1 MLFNSL
7 GFAAFFVIVLAVHRL
22 PLPWTVKKV
31 NLLLASYFFYAA
43 WNPPFVVLLW
53 ISSTVDWIVTQRMVA
68 SRTPTAR
75 RAWLIVS
82 LVFNLGFLGFFKYVG
97 FLTDNFAALAALFGV
112 TVQPPAFDILLPIG
126 ISFYTFQS
134 LSYTIDVYRGTILPW
149 PSFLDFALSVAFFP
163 HMNAG
168 PIVRSSYLLPQ
179 FAEPRQAT
187 RDQMSWGLCLVL
199 FGLFAKM
206 IADTVAAPVADG
218 VYAAASRAGFT
229 DAWVG
234 TLAFSSQIYLD
245 FSGYS
250 LCAIGTA
257 LCLGFALSDNFRF
270 PYAAV
275 GFSDFWQRWHISL
288 SSWLRDYLYV
298 PLGGNRRG
306 RRRTYINL
314 GLTMLLGGLWHG
326 ASWRFVVW
334 GGLHGAY
341 LAVERALRE
350 RGTAPAWINR
360 LPVQIAL
367 ALATYGLVCI
377 TWVFFRAPDFA
388 TAWTLL
394 VAMLGGAQDR
404 LALGAQTTVTIGLLT
419 VIMLAAHWRLRN
431 TTLEATWAKLPALLQ
446 PVIIAVIVGT
456 LMLVHGSDRAF
467 IYFQF

>member
-7 GFAAFFVIVLAVHRL
+7 TFVAFFAIILAVHRL

-31 NLLLASYFFYAA
+31 NLLLASYLFYAA
-43 WNPPFVVLLW
+43 WNPPFVLLLW
-53 ISSTVDWIVTQRMVA
+53 ISSAFDWFATRRMVA
-68 SRTPTAR
+68 SRTPRGR
-75 RAWLIVS
+75 RAWLVLS
-82 LVFNLGFLGFFKYVG
+82 LVLNLGLLASFKYVG
-97 FLTDNFAALAALFGV
+97 FVTENIAHLLALVGV
-112 TVQPPAFDILLPIG
+112 TYRPPAFDILLPLG

-179 FAEPRQAT
+179 FSEPHQAT
-187 RDQMSWGLCLVL
+187 RDQMSWGLCLVI

-206 IADTVAAPVADG
+206 IADTIAAPVADR
-218 VYAAASRAGFT
+218 VYDAAALAGFT

-234 TLAFSSQIYLD
+234 TLAFSAQIFLD

-257 LCLGFALSDNFRF
+257 LSLGFALSDNFRF
-270 PYAAV
+270 PYAAI

-298 PLGGNRRG
+298 PLGGNRKGRG
-306 RRRTYINL
+306 RTYVNL
-314 GLTMLLGGLWHG
+314 ALTMLLGGLWHG

-334 GGLHGAY
+334 GGLHGVY
-341 LAVERALRE
+341 LGGERWLRE
-350 RGTAPAWINR
+350 RVVPRPWMSRPIVR
-360 LPVQIAL
+360 VAL
-367 ALATYGLVCI
+367 ALFTYGLVCI
-377 TWVFFRAPDFA
+377 TWVFFRARDFA
-388 TAWTLL
+388 TART
-394 VAMLGGAQDR
+394 MLTRMLRGGSDQ
-404 LALGAQTTVTIGLLT
+404 LALGSGTFVSIVLLT
-419 VIMLAAHWRLRN
+419 AVLLAFHWSLRD
-431 TTLEATWAKLPALLQ
+431 TTLEATWQRLPRWSR
-446 PVIIAVIVGT
+446 PVILAIMLCT
-456 LMLVHGSDRAF
+456 LAFIRGADRAF